1 MSNPIIYVL
10 SGLFLV
16 LAAGVAWIAH
26 LSSKAA
32 SESDAKKAEA
42 EALATQKVQL
52 DLTQAQVSAAP
63 TDDAL
68 QQKLQSGGF

>member
-26 LSSKAA
+26 LSSKAEA
-32 SESDAKKAEA
+32 ESDAKKAKSQA
-42 EALATQKVQL
+42 QATQKAQL

-63 TDDAL
+63 TEDAL